1 MVSSTYDVESW
12 YTERKKEFRTFSLLL
27 RPDKNMNKSD
37 SEKAAIAEQYSLCQ
51 IKMDKATEAFEF
63 FNKQGFPGNW
73 SGITA
78 YEKMQPNHC
87 FLGDQDCL

>member
-12 YTERKKEFRTFSLLL
+12 YTERKKEFRTLSLLL

-51 IKMDKATEAFEF
+51 INM
-63 FNKQGFPGNW
+63 
-73 SGITA
+73 
-78 YEKMQPNHC
+78 
-87 FLGDQDCL
+87 